1 MIDLLVAGGTV
12 VDGTGAPPRRAD
24 VGIRDGRIVLDPGVL
39 SGAEPA
45 RRLDAD
51 GLVVAPGFVDVHTH
65 YDAQLGW
72 DPAALP
78 SPLHGVTTV
87 IGGNCGF
94 GLAPLPAS
102 GDRTDWLA
110 RMFARVEG
118 IPLEAMQAGLAWDW
132 SDFGSWFRSME
143 GKLGVNAGFLVGH
156 SALRHHVLGDE
167 AATREASD
175 TEVAAMGALLDAAL
189 TEGALGFSTSQ
200 APTHHDGDGRPV
212 PSRAAAPAELLALSS
227 RLRDRP
233 GTSVEVILP
242 GCLGRLS
249 DDEAALMAAMS
260 VVARSAV
267 NWNVLG
273 VSASRPEG
281 HRHQLA
287 ATRRAT
293 EGGGRVVALTLPYP
307 VRVRLSFNTGAI
319 LEGLPGWSEVFA
331 LDHESRTALLC
342 DASGRGRLAA
352 AAAAPDVGVLGALTR
367 WDRLTITETFA
378 PVNAG
383 VTGLTVGDVAAAKGM
398 DPFDVLCEI
407 VVADELRTGLVPPR
421 YGESNADWATRVEV
435 MAEPDVVV
443 GGSDA
448 GAHADMMCGAV
459 YTTTLLGEAVRERG
473 LLTIEA
479 AVRLLSDVPARLY
492 GLAGRGRIVDGAVA
506 DLVLF
511 DPDLVAPGPERTVD
525 DLPGGASRL
534 YAGAVGVPHV
544 LVGGAEIVRDGVPT
558 GALAGTLLRSG
569 RDTVDIDPAGASRM

>member
-1 MIDLLVAGGTV
+1 MIDLLIEGGTL
-12 VDGTGAPPRRAD
+12 VDGSGAAPRRAD
-24 VGIRDGRIVLDPGVL
+24 VGVRDGRVVLDPGVL
-39 SGAEPA
+39 SGAAPA
-45 RRLDAD
+45 RRLDAG

-94 GLAPLPAS
+94 GLAPVPAS
-102 GDRTDWLA
+102 GDRAGWLA

-118 IPLEAMQAGLAWDW
+118 IPLDALQAGLDWGW
-132 SDFGSWFRSME
+132 SDFGSWFRRME
-143 GKLGVNAGFLVGH
+143 ANLGVNAGFLVGH
-156 SALRHHVLGDE
+156 SALRRHVLGG
-167 AATREASD
+167 EASERLATD
-175 TEVAAMGALLDAAL
+175 TEVAAMCDLLDAAL
-189 TEGALGFSTSQ
+189 ADGALGFSTSQ

-212 PSRAAAPAELLALSS
+212 PSRAAAPAELVALCA

-233 GTSVEVILP
+233 GTNVEVILP

-260 VVARSAV
+260 VAARSAV

-281 HRHQLA
+281 HRHQMA

-293 EGGGRVVALTLPYP
+293 EGGGRIVALALPYP
-307 VRVRLSFNTGAI
+307 VRVRLSFATGAI

-331 LDHESRTALLC
+331 LDHARRTALLS
-342 DASGRGRLAA
+342 DVSARERLAT
-352 AAAAPDVGVLGALTR
+352 AAAAPQAGMLGALTR
-367 WDRLTITETFA
+367 WDRLTIAETFA
-378 PVNAG
+378 PANAG
-383 VTGLTVGDVAAAKGM
+383 LAGRSVGDVAAARGM

-407 VVADELRTGLVPPR
+407 VVVDGLRTGLVPPR
-421 YGESNADWATRVEV
+421 YGESDADWAARAEV

-448 GAHADMMCGAV
+448 GAHADMMCGTV
-459 YTTTLLGEAVRERG
+459 YTTTLLGEAVRDRG
-473 LLTIEA
+473 LLTLEA

-492 GLAGRGRIVDGAVA
+492 GLRGRGRITDGAIA

-511 DPDLVAPGPERTVD
+511 DPETVAPEPERTVD

-544 LVGGAEIVRDGVPT
+544 LVGGVAVVRDGLPT

-569 RDTVDIDPAGASRM
+569 RDTEGTDLSGPRRM